1 MDMWTQK
8 KVTALRVERDAAAQA
23 GNHFD
28 ALVLNDRIRNLK
40 DATSASV
47 NDCPSCGR
55 QFADG
60 ETCSRGGCPM
70 GGDV

>member
-8 KVTALRVERDAAAQA
+8 KVDALRVERDAAAQS

-28 ALVLNDRIRNLK
+28 ALIFNDRIRNLK
-40 DATSASV
+40 DAASTSV

-55 QFADG
+55 QFSDG

>member
-1 MDMWTQK
+1 MDIWTQK
-8 KVTALRVERDAAAQA
+8 KVIALRIERDAAAKS

-28 ALVLNDRIRNLK
+28 ALVINDRIRNLK
-40 DATSASV
+40 GTIYASV

-55 QFADG
+55 QFTDG